1 MAKKNKEENIQ
12 KRKKSTRIADG
23 IVLLCVFLLLD
34 LILFGVFGA
43 SGKVIADFF
52 IGVFGY
58 AIYGYSLAFTL
69 LGILKTCNLKVRQSY
84 KIVLLYFAIAILMVT
99 FAHVLSSHE
108 YAKGGWGSYIEN
120 CFKNP
125 VTAGGAIASVFLY
138 PFALGKVYV
147 VSLVANGIF
156 LFGLI
161 IIAILLQVNIDIN
174 VERFGS
180 KKRRNKLSNGQNAN
194 VGMFDVD
201 YTGNASAV
209 TLNNQTIDGRDLG
222 ERLAGNKNGNLD
234 NYVPIDRLD
243 VGASEPDFVQSDNF
257 EEAQLILDTQEI
269 AKEAG
274 RKDYIYAKDDIETT
288 NVDISQAQRDIF
300 GVDDISGMSVINEG
314 KQDKPVNE
322 TLNSQRPKQNNT
334 DTSRFDILSTN
345 ERMRI
350 IEENSR
356 RSRERRNSDENVNS
370 TLSSGNSHF
379 AERLNSILNK
389 KREES
394 SQVESNLQSDDFTF
408 NLDEENISDNDNNTV
423 EDKTEKK
430 PIESIDD
437 FISNT
442 NKDKSKQDLYNKINN
457 YNLGGNISPKNEYKQ
472 PTDGYFNKSFE
483 PKKPQEPQ
491 KPFQSQTN
499 INQNSSSAFGINKN
513 DNIVNSQKEDVAS
526 TNNEEEKVVIQRSP
540 YVPPSIDNLKDYDSF
555 AADNDDDIQEK
566 ARIIEST
573 YANFGISV
581 EVKHVVAGPTV
592 TRFEFE
598 IPPTVSVEKIPQK
611 KGNLMLALAVTS
623 LRIEAPIPGKS
634 LCGVEIP
641 NKHRRTVGLKDFIV
655 RDEFKNFKGG
665 LYFALGKDIDGNC
678 FYADLTEFP
687 HCLIA
692 GGTGSGKSVCL
703 NTMLISL
710 VYKYSPEDLRIIL
723 VDPKVVEMKKFIELP
738 HLLTPKIYS
747 TPKEAV
753 SILKW
758 LVEEMNRRYEI
769 LGKYYV
775 NNIASYNE
783 IESEDKKMPYIVTI
797 MDEVGDI
804 MISEQGKEFENLVIA
819 LTQKAR
825 ACGIHLILAT
835 QRPSV
840 DVITGTIKANLPT
853 RIAFAVTA
861 GVNSKIILDSL
872 GAEDLLGMGDML
884 YMSRKSRYL
893 QRLQNPFLNEM
904 EVRNIMIDLTKHN
917 QAYYD
922 ENIMKEIQRIQEPP
936 KQEDSAVD
944 KNFKEFNFPDDLCPD
959 VLRRIVSMDN
969 VTISSLQRAFTIGF
983 PRGGKIF
990 DWLLNSGYIEKNG
1003 NKHICRLTSEQVEA
1017 IIENARNKE
1026 NDEQ

>member
-1 MAKKNKEENIQ
+1 MSKKNKDENVKQ
-12 KRKKSTRIADG
+12 RKKSSAIADG
-23 IVLLCVFLLLD
+23 IVLLCIFLLLD

-43 SGKVIADFF
+43 AGNVIADFF

-58 AIYGYSLAFTL
+58 AIYGYSLGLTL
-69 LGILKTCNLKVRQSY
+69 LGILRACNLKIKQTAR
-84 KIVLLYFAIAILMVT
+84 IILLYFAIVILTVT

-108 YAKGGWGSYIEN
+108 YASAGWGGYIEN
-120 CFKNP
+120 CFNNP
-125 VTAGGAIASVFLY
+125 VTGGGALAAIFLY

-156 LFGLI
+156 LFGLV
-161 IIAILLQVNIDIN
+161 IIAILLQVNVDIN
-174 VERFGS
+174 VERFS
-180 KKRRNKLSNGQNAN
+180 SRKRKGRAANGQNAN
-194 VGMFDVD
+194 VGVFDVD
-201 YTGNASAV
+201 YTGNANAV
-209 TLNNQTIDGRDLG
+209 TLINQTVDGRNLG
-222 ERLAGNKNGNLD
+222 DRLEGNRNGNLG

-243 VGASEPDFVQSDNF
+243 VGAQSEPEFGSDGF
-257 EEAQLILDTQEI
+257 DDAQLILDTQEI

-274 RKDYIYAKDDIETT
+274 KSNLIFAKDDVSNDNE
-288 NVDISQAQRDIF
+288 VDISQAQRDIF
-300 GVDDISGMSVINEG
+300 GVDNISGMSVINEG
-314 KQDKPVNE
+314 KQDKPVDE
-322 TLNSQRPKQNNT
+322 TLNMNRSDKSNS

-350 IEENSR
+350 IEENDKRSRAR
-356 RSRERRNSDENVNS
+356 RSAPQEDVTNESGANSR
-370 TLSSGNSHF
+370 F
-379 AERLNSILNK
+379 AEKLNSLLNK
-389 KREES
+389 KKDEQSGKTDFS
-394 SQVESNLQSDDFTF
+394 SSDEFSFD
-408 NLDEENISDNDNNTV
+408 ISDNNNYV
-423 EDKTEKK
+423 EDKTETK

-442 NKDKSKQDLYNKINN
+442 NKDKSRQDLYDKINN
-457 YNLGGNISPKNEYKQ
+457 YDLGNIAPKEEYRQ

-483 PKKPQEPQ
+483 PKKPVTPQQQQPQQQTKPVINSNQE
-491 KPFQSQTN
+491 KE
-499 INQNSSSAFGINKN
+499 SSNMSTSNNN
-513 DNIVNSQKEDVAS
+513 DIKKEGV
-526 TNNEEEKVVIQRSP
+526 NEEKEIVQRSP
-540 YVPPSIDNLKDYDSF
+540 YIPPSIDNLKDYENFDADS
-555 AADNDDDIQEK
+555 DDDIQEK
-566 ARIIEST
+566 AKIIENT

-581 EVKHVVAGPTV
+581 EVKHVVVGPTV

-611 KGNLMLALAVTS
+611 KGNLMLALAVES
-623 LRIEAPIPGKS
+623 LRIEAPIPGKP

-641 NKHRRTVGLKDFIV
+641 NKKRRTVGLKDFIV
-655 RDEFKNFKGG
+655 RDEFKNYKGG
-665 LYFALGKDIDGNC
+665 LYFALGKDTDGNC

-710 VYKYSPEDLRIIL
+710 IYKYSPEDLRIIL
-723 VDPKVVEMKKFIELP
+723 VDPKVVEMKKFVEMP

-758 LVEEMNRRYEI
+758 LVEEMNRRYDI
-769 LGKYYV
+769 LAKYYV

-783 IESEDKKMPYIVTI
+783 IIGKENKMPYILTI

-804 MISEQGKEFENLVIA
+804 MISDQGKEFESLVIM

-835 QRPSV
+835 QRPSA

-853 RIAFAVTA
+853 KLAFAVTS
-861 GVNSKIILDSL
+861 GVNSRIILDSL

-884 YMSRKSRYL
+884 YLSRKSRYM

-904 EVRNIMIDLTKHN
+904 EVRNIMLDLTQHN
-917 QAYYD
+917 KAYYD
-922 ENIMKEIQRIQEPP
+922 ESIINEIQKIQEPP
-936 KQEDSAVD
+936 KPESTAAD
-944 KNFKEFNFPDDLCPD
+944 KNVKEYNFPDDLCPD
-959 VLRRIVSMDN
+959 VLRRIISMDN
-969 VTISSLQRAFTIGF
+969 VTISALQRAFTIGF

-990 DWLLNSGYIEKNG
+990 DWLVASGYIEKNG
-1003 NKHICRLTSEQVEA
+1003 NKQICRLTAEQVEA
-1017 IIENARNKE
+1017 IIENARNRE
-1026 NDEQ
+1026 EDGE

>member
-1 MAKKNKEENIQ
+1 MAKKNKEEKAVQ
-12 KRKKSTRIADG
+12 RKKNTRIADG
-23 IVLLCVFLLLD
+23 IVLVCVFLLLD
-34 LILFGVFGA
+34 LILFGAFGA
-43 SGKVIADFF
+43 AGKVIADFF
-52 IGVFGY
+52 VGVFGY
-58 AIYGYSLAFTL
+58 AIYGYSLALTL
-69 LGILKTCNLKVRQSY
+69 FGILRACNLKIRQGV
-84 KIVLLYFAIAILMVT
+84 KIILLYLLIAFLMIT
-99 FAHVLSSHE
+99 FAHIISSHE
-108 YAKGGWGSYIEN
+108 YTTGGWGKYIEN
-120 CFKNP
+120 CFNNP
-125 VTAGGAIASVFLY
+125 VTGGGAIAAVFLY
-138 PFALGKVYV
+138 PFALSKIYV
-147 VSLVANGIF
+147 VSLVLDGIL
-156 LFGLI
+156 LFGFV

-180 KKRRNKLSNGQNAN
+180 HKKKGRASNGQNAN
-194 VGMFDVD
+194 VGVFDVD
-201 YTGNASAV
+201 YTGNAGAV
-209 TLNNQTIDGRDLG
+209 TLTNQTIDGRDLG
-222 ERLAGNKNGNLD
+222 DKLAGNKNGTLG

-243 VGASEPDFVQSDNF
+243 VGAHETPDFATDGY
-257 EEAQLILDTQEI
+257 EDAQLILDTQEI

-274 RKDYIYAKDDIETT
+274 KSDFIYAKDDV
-288 NVDISQAQRDIF
+288 NDNAVDISQAQRDIF
-300 GVDDISGMSVINEG
+300 GVDDIAGMSVINEG
-314 KQDKPVNE
+314 KQDKPIDQS
-322 TLNSQRPKQNNT
+322 LNRRSSKS
-334 DTSRFDILSTN
+334 DSSDISRFDILSTN
-345 ERMRI
+345 ERMKI
-350 IEENSR
+350 IEENNR
-356 RSRERRNSDENVNS
+356 RSRERRSNSDDTVSQGSN
-370 TLSSGNSHF
+370 TDF
-379 AERLNSILNK
+379 ADKLNSILNRK
-389 KREES
+389 KPLEDKPA
-394 SQVESNLQSDDFTF
+394 VSNDDFSFDVSDDY
-408 NLDEENISDNDNNTV
+408 V
-423 EDKTEKK
+423 EDKTETK

-442 NKDKSKQDLYNKINN
+442 NKDKSKQDLYDKINN
-457 YNLGGNISPKNEYKQ
+457 YDLGSVTPKDEYKQ
-472 PTDGYFNKSFE
+472 PTDGYFKKTFE
-483 PKKPQEPQ
+483 PKKPVEPP
-491 KPFQSQTN
+491 KPVVDFNVAPKEKQASVFDDDK
-499 INQNSSSAFGINKN
+499 SDKSA
-513 DNIVNSQKEDVAS
+513 
-526 TNNEEEKVVIQRSP
+526 EEKKPVVKRSP
-540 YVPPSIDNLKDYDSF
+540 YVPPSIDNLKDYDDHGSS
-555 AADNDDDIQEK
+555 DTEDIQEK
-566 ARIIEST
+566 ARIIENT
-573 YANFGISV
+573 YANFGIHV

-598 IPPTVSVEKIPQK
+598 IPPTVSVEKIPQR
-611 KGNLMLALAVTS
+611 KGNLLLALAVTS

-641 NKHRRTVGLKDFIV
+641 NKKRKTVGLKDFIV
-655 RDEFKNFKGG
+655 RDEFKNHKGG

-678 FYADLTEFP
+678 FYEDLTEFP

-723 VDPKVVEMKKFIELP
+723 VDPKVVEMKKFVEMP

-758 LVEEMNRRYEI
+758 LVEEMNRRYDV

-783 IESEDKKMPYIVTI
+783 IIGEDGEKMPYIVTI

-804 MISEQGKEFENLVIA
+804 MMSEQGKEFETLVIT

-884 YMSRKSRYL
+884 FMSRKSRYL

-904 EVRNIMIDLTKHN
+904 EVRNIMLDLTQHN

-922 ENIMKEIQRIQEPP
+922 ENIIQQIQRIQEPP
-936 KQEDSAVD
+936 KQEESTLD
-944 KNFKEFNFPDDLCPD
+944 KNFKEYNFPDDLCPD
-959 VLRRIVSMDN
+959 VLRRIVNMDN
-969 VTISSLQRAFTIGF
+969 VTISALQRAFTIGF

-990 DWLLNSGYIEKNG
+990 DWLTNSGYIEKNG
-1003 NKHICRLTSEQVEA
+1003 NKQICRLTPEQVEA
-1017 IIENARNKE
+1017 IIENARNKDE
-1026 NDEQ
+1026 NEE

>member
-1 MAKKNKEENIQ
+1 MSKKNKEENIQ

-23 IVLLCVFLLLD
+23 IVLLCVFFLLD

-43 SGKVIADFF
+43 AGKVIADFF

-58 AIYGYSLAFTL
+58 AIYGYSLALTL
-69 LGILKTCNLKVRQSY
+69 LGILKTCNLKVKQSV
-84 KIVLLYFAIAILMVT
+84 KIVLLYFVIAVLMVT
-99 FAHVLSSHE
+99 FAHVLSSHG
-108 YAKGGWGSYIEN
+108 YATAGWGKYIEN

-125 VTAGGAIASVFLY
+125 VTAGGAIAAVFLY

-174 VERFGS
+174 VERFS
-180 KKRRNKLSNGQNAN
+180 SKKKRRASNGQNAN

-201 YTGNASAV
+201 YTGNANAV
-209 TLNNQTIDGRDLG
+209 TLNNQTVDGRDLG
-222 ERLAGNKNGNLD
+222 ERLAGNKNGTLG

-243 VGASEPDFVQSDNF
+243 VGAAEPDFMNTDNY
-257 EEAQLILDTQEI
+257 EETQLILDTQEI

-274 RKDYIYAKDDIETT
+274 RNDLIYAKDDMDTDSS
-288 NVDISQAQRDIF
+288 VDISRAQRDIF

-314 KQDKPVNE
+314 KQDKPVE
-322 TLNSQRPKQNNT
+322 QTLNSQRSVRNSDSDK

-356 RSRERRNSDENVNS
+356 RSRERRNSVQDDNS
-370 TLSSGNSHF
+370 SNTGNSHF

-389 KREES
+389 KREEENQINKMS
-394 SQVESNLQSDDFTF
+394 SDDFTF
-408 NLDEENISDNDNNTV
+408 NVDDIDTPKPDNDFV

-430 PIESIDD
+430 PIESMDD
-437 FISNT
+437 FIANS
-442 NKDKSKQDLYNKINN
+442 NKDKSKQDLYDKINN
-457 YNLGGNISPKNEYKQ
+457 YNLGGNVSPKSEYKQ

-483 PKKPQEPQ
+483 PKKPVEPQ
-491 KPFQSQTN
+491 KPVEPKPQTN
-499 INQNSSSAFGINKN
+499 INSGSAFGVSNSSSNVK
-513 DNIVNSQKEDVAS
+513 KEEEAPK
-526 TNNEEEKVVIQRSP
+526 EEEKKVVNKSP

-555 AADNDDDIQEK
+555 GTDNDDDIQEK
-566 ARIIEST
+566 ARIIEAT
-573 YANFGISV
+573 YANFGINV
-581 EVKHVVAGPTV
+581 EVKHVVTGPTV

-598 IPPTVSVEKIPQK
+598 IPPTTSVEKIPQR
-611 KGNLMLALAVTS
+611 KGNLMLDLAVTS

-641 NKHRRTVGLKDFIV
+641 NKHRKTVGLKDFLV
-655 RDEFKNFKGG
+655 RDEFKNYKGG

-710 VYKYSPEDLRIIL
+710 VYKYSPDDLRIIL
-723 VDPKVVEMKKFIELP
+723 VDPKRVEFGKFKELP
-738 HLLTPKIYS
+738 HLLTPKIYN
-747 TPKEAV
+747 TPKE
-753 SILKW
+753 SLGILKW
-758 LVEEMNRRYEI
+758 LVDEMTRRYGI
-769 LGKYYV
+769 LEKNFV
-775 NNIASYNE
+775 NNISSYNE
-783 IESEDKKMPYIVTI
+783 IVGDSGEKMPYIVTI
-797 MDEVGDI
+797 IDEVGDI
-804 MISEQGKEFENLVIA
+804 MVSEQAKEFESLV
-819 LTQKAR
+819 LTLIQKAR

-893 QRLQNPFLNEM
+893 QRLQNPFINEM
-904 EVRNIMIDLTKHN
+904 EVRNIMLDLTQHN

-922 ENIMKEIQRIQEPP
+922 ENIMQEIQRIQEPP
-936 KQEDSAVD
+936 KQEDPTLD
-944 KNFKEFNFPDDLCPD
+944 KNVKEFNFPDDLCPD
-959 VLRRIVSMDN
+959 VLRRIVTMDN

-1003 NKHICRLTSEQVEA
+1003 NKHICRLTADQVEA

-1026 NDEQ
+1026 GEE

>member
-1 MAKKNKEENIQ
+1 MAKKNREENVQ
-12 KRKKSTRIADG
+12 QRKKNTRIADG
-23 IVLLCVFLLLD
+23 IVLTFVFLLLD
-34 LILFGVFGA
+34 LILFGAFGA
-43 SGKVIADFF
+43 AGKVVADFF
-52 IGVFGY
+52 VGVFGY
-58 AIYGYSLAFTL
+58 AIYGYSLGLTL
-69 LGILKTCNLKVRQSY
+69 LGILRACNLKIKQSF
-84 KIVLLYFAIAILMVT
+84 KIILLYFAIVILMVT

-108 YAKGGWGSYIEN
+108 YASGGWGKYIEA
-120 CFKNP
+120 CFNNP
-125 VTAGGAIASVFLY
+125 VTGGGAIAAVFLY
-138 PFALGKVYV
+138 PFALSKVYM

-156 LFGLI
+156 LFGLV

-174 VERFGS
+174 IERFS
-180 KKRRNKLSNGQNAN
+180 SHKKKGRASNGQNAN

-201 YTGNASAV
+201 YTGNANAV
-209 TLNNQTIDGRDLG
+209 SLVNQTMDGRDLG
-222 ERLAGNKNGNLD
+222 DRLAGNKNGTLG

-243 VGASEPDFVQSDNF
+243 VSAQETPDFANDGY
-257 EEAQLILDTQEI
+257 EDAQLILDTQEI

-274 RKDYIYAKDDIETT
+274 KSDYIYAKDDMSSDGG
-288 NVDISQAQRDIF
+288 VDISQAQRDIF
-300 GVDDISGMSVINEG
+300 GVDDIAGMRVINEG
-314 KQDKPVNE
+314 KQDKPVDQ
-322 TLNSQRPKQNNT
+322 TLDNNKRGSS

-345 ERMRI
+345 ERMNI
-350 IEENSR
+350 IKENDR
-356 RSRERRNSDENVNS
+356 RSRARRSTSNDDMPAQSVNS
-370 TLSSGNSHF
+370 NF
-379 AERLNSILNK
+379 ADKLNSILNK
-389 KREES
+389 KRETEENNVS
-394 SQVESNLQSDDFTF
+394 SDDFTF
-408 NLDEENISDNDNNTV
+408 DVSDDGDYV
-423 EDKTEKK
+423 EDKTETK

-442 NKDKSKQDLYNKINN
+442 NKDKTKQDLYDKINN
-457 YNLGGNISPKNEYKQ
+457 YDIGSVTPKDEYKQ
-472 PTDGYFNKSFE
+472 PTDGYFNKTFE
-483 PKKPQEPQ
+483 PKKPVEPP
-491 KPFQSQTN
+491 KPSAAFPTEKQT
-499 INQNSSSAFGINKN
+499 SVFDN
-513 DNIVNSQKEDVAS
+513 DEKQ
-526 TNNEEEKVVIQRSP
+526 EEKEETKPVVKRSP
-540 YVPPSIDNLKDYDSF
+540 YVPPSIDNLKDYEDHSS
-555 AADNDDDIQEK
+555 ADTEDIQEK
-566 ARIIEST
+566 ARIIENT
-573 YANFGISV
+573 YANFGIHV

-598 IPPTVSVEKIPQK
+598 IPPTVSVEKIPQR
-611 KGNLMLALAVTS
+611 KGNLLLALAVTS

-641 NKHRRTVGLKDFIV
+641 NKKRKTVGLKDFLV
-655 RDEFKNFKGG
+655 RDEFKNHKGG

-678 FYADLTEFP
+678 YYEDLTEFP

-723 VDPKVVEMKKFIELP
+723 VDPKVVEMKKFVEMP

-758 LVEEMNRRYEI
+758 LVEEMNRRYDV

-783 IESEDKKMPYIVTI
+783 IIGEEGEKMPYIVTI

-804 MISEQGKEFENLVIA
+804 MMSDQGKEFETLVIT

-884 YMSRKSRYL
+884 FMSRKSRYL
-893 QRLQNPFLNEM
+893 QRLQNPFLNEL
-904 EVRNIMIDLTKHN
+904 EVRNIMLDLTKHN

-922 ENIMKEIQRIQEPP
+922 EKIMQEIQRIQEPP
-936 KQEDSAVD
+936 KQEDTSSE
-944 KNFKEFNFPDDLCPD
+944 KNVKEFNFPDDLCPE
-959 VLRRIVSMDN
+959 VLRRIVNMDN
-969 VTISSLQRAFTIGF
+969 VTISALQRAFTIGF

-990 DWLLNSGYIEKNG
+990 DWLLNSGYIEKSG
-1003 NKHICRLTSEQVEA
+1003 NKQICRLTPEQVEA
-1017 IIENARNKE
+1017 IIENARNKQ
-1026 NDEQ
+1026 DED